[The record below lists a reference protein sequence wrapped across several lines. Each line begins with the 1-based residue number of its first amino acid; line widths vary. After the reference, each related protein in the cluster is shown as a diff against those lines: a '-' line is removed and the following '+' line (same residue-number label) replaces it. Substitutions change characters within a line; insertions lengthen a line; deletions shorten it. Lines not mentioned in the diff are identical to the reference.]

1 MRDGRTDID
10 NILFIWQVRYF
21 KKLIDAN
28 LLCRFE
34 AQIAK
39 KEILQFF
46 GHRKIFIFQYI
57 YIDQG
62 GRGHWTV
69 NYTGTQSFTQ
79 SFTQS
84 LLISWLKIQ
93 IITWLQ

>member
-1 MRDGRTDID
+1 MRDGRTEID
-10 NILFIWQVRYF
+10 HILFIKQVRYF
-21 KKLIDAN
+21 KNLIDAN

-46 GHRKIFIFQYI
+46 GHRKICIFQYI

-69 NYTGTQSFTQ
+69 N
-79 SFTQS
+79 
-84 LLISWLKIQ
+84 
-93 IITWLQ
+93 

>member
-1 MRDGRTDID
+1 MRDGRTEID
-10 NILFIWQVRYF
+10 HILFIKQMRYV

-28 LLCRFE
+28 LHCRFE

-46 GHRKIFIFQYI
+46 GHRKNFIFQYI

-62 GRGHWTV
+62 GRGQWTV
-69 NYTGTQSFTQ
+69 NYTGTQSF
-79 SFTQS
+79 
-84 LLISWLKIQ
+84 KK
-93 IITWLQ
+93 